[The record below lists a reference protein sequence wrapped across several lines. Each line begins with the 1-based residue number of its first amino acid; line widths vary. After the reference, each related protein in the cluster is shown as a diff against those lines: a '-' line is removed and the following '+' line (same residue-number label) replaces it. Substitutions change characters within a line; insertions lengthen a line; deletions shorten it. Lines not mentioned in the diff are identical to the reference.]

1 MPVWLERLW
10 QDLRYGCRL
19 LAANP
24 GFTLV
29 AVLSLAIGIG
39 ANCAIFSFADA
50 LVLRPLPVPRPGDV
64 FRVGWST
71 PVEAFGASSINAS
84 YPDYVDI
91 RDSSRS
97 FEGLVA
103 YQYVTVGFA
112 TERSATPKLKLG
124 MLASGNL
131 FDVIH
136 IAPSLGRTFRTDED
150 QVPARDAVVVLG
162 YAMWTQEFA
171 SDPNV
176 AGRRI
181 LLDGHDFT
189 VIGVA
194 PDGFTALDSVVR
206 SDFFVP
212 IMMSPWLL
220 SNPKAASLQARDTR
234 NLTLKG
240 RLAPGVSQA
249 SAQAELTTIANN
261 LIRTYPE
268 ANKSRQL
275 VVRTELQARVA
286 QDPPDATLSAMLMTL
301 AVAVLLVAC
310 ANVGGLLISRAP
322 ARAREMALRLAIGA
336 GRRRLIRQLITE
348 SLLIAIAG
356 GVVGLGVGYLGMLLF
371 RQIEIPSDLPIALG
385 FEMDRRALVF
395 SLLVS
400 VASALLFGLVPAL
413 QSARADLTAIM
424 KAGDSV
430 APGRRRRWGRTLLV
444 GGQVAVSVVVLAVAL
459 FMYRAFARELSFG
472 PGYRTDHL
480 LLMNVDT
487 SLVHYTDAQ
496 SVQFFKDFADRARA
510 VSGVVDAS
518 LTTALPM
525 LNDSLDSEA
534 VIPDGF
540 SFPPG
545 KDSATVFMSR
555 VDERYFGV
563 MGIPLLRGRNFTV
576 NDDANGPKV
585 AIVNEQFAK
594 HYWPN
599 QDPIGKRLR
608 MAADPHEE
616 PLEVVGLAKLSKYI
630 FIAEPPTEFVYF
642 PYRQKTPPR
651 MAIVAQAAADPGSLT
666 GPLREAVHRL
676 DANMP
681 IFNVR
686 TMEDL
691 YRMRATSI
699 FNVLISTVASLGL
712 MGLGL
717 AIVGLYGLV
726 AHAVSRRT
734 REIGIR
740 MAIGANPR
748 DVLRLILRQ
757 GVLLVAVG
765 LAIGLVGSV
774 GADRLLNAAF
784 GDTERDFGAL
794 LLVIPI
800 VVSVTSI
807 AAYIPARRAAQI
819 DPTQAL
825 RQE

>member
-1 MPVWLERLW
+1 MPVSLERLW
-10 QDLRYGCRL
+10 QDVRYGWRL

-24 GFTLV
+24 GFTIV

-50 LVLRPLPVPRPGDV
+50 LVLRPLPVPRPGEV
-64 FRVGWST
+64 FTVGWST
-71 PVEAFGASSINAS
+71 PVEAFGASSINSS

-91 RDSSRS
+91 RDRSRS

-131 FDVIH
+131 FNVIH
-136 IAPSLGRTFRTDED
+136 IAPVLGRTFRTDED

-162 YAMWTQEFA
+162 HAMWEQEFA
-171 SDPNV
+171 SDRNV
-176 AGRRI
+176 VGRR
-181 LLDGHDFT
+181 LLLNGHDFT

-194 PDGFTALDSVVR
+194 PEAFTALNSVVR

-212 IMMSPWLL
+212 IMMSPWVL
-220 SNPKAASLQARDTR
+220 SDPKAASLHARDTR
-234 NLTLKG
+234 NVTLKG
-240 RLAPGVSQA
+240 RLAPGVSQT
-249 SAQAELTTIANN
+249 SAQAELTTIGNDLVRA
-261 LIRTYPE
+261 YPE
-268 ANKSRQL
+268 VNKSRHL

-286 QDPPDATLSAMLMTL
+286 QDPPDARLAAMLMTL
-301 AVAVLLVAC
+301 ALAVLLVAC

-322 ARAREMALRLAIGA
+322 ARAREIALRLAIGA
-336 GRRRLIRQLITE
+336 GRWRLVRQLVTE

-356 GVVGLGVGYLGMLLF
+356 GAVGLGVGYAGMLLF
-371 RQIEIPSDLPIALG
+371 RQIEIPTDLPIALG
-385 FEMDRRALVF
+385 FEMDRRALLF

-400 VASALLFGLVPAL
+400 LASALLFGLVPAL

-444 GGQVAVSVVVLAVAL
+444 GGQVAVSVVILAVAL

-496 SVQFFKDFADRARA
+496 SEQFFKGFADGAREIP
-510 VSGVVDAS
+510 GVVDAS
-518 LTTALPM
+518 LTTAVPM
-525 LNDSLDSEA
+525 LNDSLGSEA
-534 VIPDGF
+534 VIPEGYT
-540 SFPPG
+540 FPPG
-545 KDSATVFMSR
+545 KDSATVLVSYI
-555 VDERYFGV
+555 DERYFDV
-563 MGIPLLRGRNFTV
+563 MNIPLLRGRNFSV
-576 NDDANGPKV
+576 NDDANGAKV
-585 AIVNEQFAK
+585 AIINEQLAK

-608 MAADPHEE
+608 TVDEREE
-616 PLEVVGLAKLSKYI
+616 PIEVVGLAKTSKYI

-642 PYRQKTPPR
+642 AYRQKTQPR
-651 MAIVAQAAADPGSLT
+651 MAIVAHAAGDSAGLS
-666 GPLREAVHRL
+666 GPLREVVHRL

-686 TMEDL
+686 TMEAL
-691 YRMRATSI
+691 YRMRAISI
-699 FNVLISTVASLGL
+699 FNVLIGTVASLGL

-726 AHAVSRRT
+726 AYAVSRRT

-740 MAIGANPR
+740 MAIGANRR
-748 DVLRLILRQ
+748 DVLRLVLRHGLLLA
-757 GVLLVAVG
+757 GVGLAVG
-765 LAIGLVGSV
+765 LVASV
-774 GADRLLNAAF
+774 GAGRVLDAVF
-784 GDTERDFGAL
+784 GDNERDFGAL

-800 VVSVTSI
+800 VASVTSL
-807 AAYIPARRAAQI
+807 AAYIPARRAARIQ
-819 DPTQAL
+819 PTHAL
-825 RQE
+825 RHE

>member
-1 MPVWLERLW
+1 MMPVSLERLW
-10 QDLRYGCRL
+10 QDVRYGWRL

-24 GFTLV
+24 GFTIV

-50 LVLRPLPVPRPGDV
+50 LVLRPLPVPRPGEV
-64 FRVGWST
+64 FTVGWST
-71 PVEAFGASSINAS
+71 PVEAFGASSINSS

-91 RDSSRS
+91 RDRSRS

-131 FDVIH
+131 FNVID
-136 IAPSLGRTFRTDED
+136 IAPVLGRTFRTDED

-162 YAMWTQEFA
+162 HAMWEQEFA
-171 SDPNV
+171 SDRNV
-176 AGRRI
+176 VGRR
-181 LLDGHDFT
+181 LLLNGHDFT

-194 PDGFTALDSVVR
+194 PEAFTALNSVVR

-212 IMMSPWLL
+212 IMMSPWVL
-220 SNPKAASLQARDTR
+220 SDPKAASLHARDTR
-234 NLTLKG
+234 NVTLKG
-240 RLAPGVSQA
+240 RLAPGVSQT
-249 SAQAELTTIANN
+249 SAQAELTTIGNDLVRA
-261 LIRTYPE
+261 YPE
-268 ANKSRQL
+268 VNKSRHL

-286 QDPPDATLSAMLMTL
+286 QDPPDARLAAMLMTL
-301 AVAVLLVAC
+301 ALAVLLVAC

-322 ARAREMALRLAIGA
+322 ARAREIALRLAIGA
-336 GRRRLIRQLITE
+336 GRWRLVRQLVTE

-356 GVVGLGVGYLGMLLF
+356 GAVGLGVGYAGMLLF
-371 RQIEIPSDLPIALG
+371 RQIEIPTDLPIALG
-385 FEMDRRALVF
+385 FEMDRRALLF

-400 VASALLFGLVPAL
+400 LASALLFGLVPAL

-444 GGQVAVSVVVLAVAL
+444 GGQVAVSVVILAVAL

-496 SVQFFKDFADRARA
+496 SEQFFKGFADGAREIP
-510 VSGVVDAS
+510 GVVDAS
-518 LTTALPM
+518 LTTAVPM
-525 LNDSLDSEA
+525 LNDSLGSEA
-534 VIPDGF
+534 VIPEGYT
-540 SFPPG
+540 FPPG
-545 KDSATVFMSR
+545 KDSATVLVSYI
-555 VDERYFGV
+555 DERYFDV
-563 MGIPLLRGRNFTV
+563 MNIPLLRGRNFSV
-576 NDDANGPKV
+576 NDDANGAKV
-585 AIVNEQFAK
+585 AIINEQLAK

-608 MAADPHEE
+608 TVDEREE
-616 PLEVVGLAKLSKYI
+616 PIEVVGLAKTSKYI

-642 PYRQKTPPR
+642 AYRQKTQPR
-651 MAIVAQAAADPGSLT
+651 MAIVAHAAGDSAGLS
-666 GPLREAVHRL
+666 GPLREVVHRL

-686 TMEDL
+686 TMEAL
-691 YRMRATSI
+691 YRMRAISI
-699 FNVLISTVASLGL
+699 FNVLIGTVASLGL

-726 AHAVSRRT
+726 AYAVSRRT

-740 MAIGANPR
+740 MAIGANRR
-748 DVLRLILRQ
+748 DVLRLVLRHGLLLA
-757 GVLLVAVG
+757 GVGLAVG
-765 LAIGLVGSV
+765 LVASV
-774 GADRLLNAAF
+774 GAGRVLDAVF
-784 GDTERDFGAL
+784 GDNERDFGAL

-800 VVSVTSI
+800 VASVTSL
-807 AAYIPARRAAQI
+807 AAYIPARRAARIQ
-819 DPTQAL
+819 PTHAL
-825 RQE
+825 RHE

>member
-1 MPVWLERLW
+1 MPVSLERLW
-10 QDLRYGCRL
+10 QDVRYGWRL

-24 GFTLV
+24 GFTIV

-50 LVLRPLPVPRPGDV
+50 LVLRPLPVPRPGEV
-64 FRVGWST
+64 FTVGWST
-71 PVEAFGASSINAS
+71 PVEAFGASSINSS

-91 RDSSRS
+91 RDRSRS

-131 FDVIH
+131 FNVID
-136 IAPSLGRTFRTDED
+136 IAPVLGRTFRTDED

-162 YAMWTQEFA
+162 HAMWEQEFA
-171 SDPNV
+171 SDRNV
-176 AGRRI
+176 VGRR
-181 LLDGHDFT
+181 LLLNGHDFT

-194 PDGFTALDSVVR
+194 PEAFTALNSVVR

-212 IMMSPWLL
+212 IMMSPWVL
-220 SNPKAASLQARDTR
+220 SDPKAASLHARDTR
-234 NLTLKG
+234 NVTLKG
-240 RLAPGVSQA
+240 RLAPGVSQT
-249 SAQAELTTIANN
+249 SAQAELTTIGNDLVRA
-261 LIRTYPE
+261 YPE
-268 ANKSRQL
+268 VNKSRHL

-286 QDPPDATLSAMLMTL
+286 QDPPDARLAAMLMTL
-301 AVAVLLVAC
+301 ALAVLLVAC

-322 ARAREMALRLAIGA
+322 ARAREIALRLAIGA
-336 GRRRLIRQLITE
+336 GRWRLVRQLVTE

-356 GVVGLGVGYLGMLLF
+356 GAVGLGVGYAGMLLF
-371 RQIEIPSDLPIALG
+371 RQIEIPTDLPIALG
-385 FEMDRRALVF
+385 FEMDRRALLF

-400 VASALLFGLVPAL
+400 LASALLFGLVPAL

-444 GGQVAVSVVVLAVAL
+444 GGQVAVSVVILAVAL

-496 SVQFFKDFADRARA
+496 SEQFFKGFADGAREIP
-510 VSGVVDAS
+510 GVVDAS
-518 LTTALPM
+518 LTTAVPM
-525 LNDSLDSEA
+525 LNDSLGSEA
-534 VIPDGF
+534 VIPEGYT
-540 SFPPG
+540 FPPG
-545 KDSATVFMSR
+545 KDSATVLVSYI
-555 VDERYFGV
+555 DERYFDV
-563 MGIPLLRGRNFTV
+563 MNIPLLRGRNFSV
-576 NDDANGPKV
+576 NDDANGAKV
-585 AIVNEQFAK
+585 AIINEQLAK

-608 MAADPHEE
+608 TVDEREE
-616 PLEVVGLAKLSKYI
+616 PIEVVGLAKTSKYI

-642 PYRQKTPPR
+642 AYRQKTQPR
-651 MAIVAQAAADPGSLT
+651 MAIVAHAAGDSAGLS
-666 GPLREAVHRL
+666 GPLREVVHRL

-686 TMEDL
+686 TMEAL
-691 YRMRATSI
+691 YRMRAISI
-699 FNVLISTVASLGL
+699 FNVLIGTVASLGL

-726 AHAVSRRT
+726 AYAVSRRT

-740 MAIGANPR
+740 MAIGANRR
-748 DVLRLILRQ
+748 DVLRLVLRHGLLLA
-757 GVLLVAVG
+757 GVGLAVG
-765 LAIGLVGSV
+765 LVASIGAGRV
-774 GADRLLNAAF
+774 LNAVF
-784 GDTERDFGAL
+784 GDNERDFGAL

-800 VVSVTSI
+800 VASVTSL
-807 AAYIPARRAAQI
+807 AAYIPARRAARIQ
-819 DPTQAL
+819 PTHAL
-825 RQE
+825 RHE

>member
-1 MPVWLERLW
+1 MPVSLERLW
-10 QDLRYGCRL
+10 QDLRYGWRL

-24 GFTLV
+24 GFTIV

-50 LVLRPLPVPRPGDV
+50 LVLRPLPVPRPGEV
-64 FRVGWST
+64 YTVGWST
-71 PVEAFGASSINAS
+71 PVEAFGATSINSS

-91 RDSSRS
+91 RGSSRS

-112 TERSATPKLKLG
+112 KEPSATPKLKLG

-131 FDVIH
+131 FNVIH
-136 IAPSLGRTFRTDED
+136 IAPLLGRTFRTDED
-150 QVPARDAVVVLG
+150 EVPARDAVIVLG
-162 YAMWTQEFA
+162 HAMWTQEFA
-171 SDPNV
+171 SDQNIV
-176 AGRRI
+176 GRRL

-194 PDGFTALDSVVR
+194 PEGFTALNSVVR

-220 SNPKAASLQARDTR
+220 SDPKEASLQARDTR

-240 RLAPGVSQA
+240 RLAAGVSQA
-249 SAQAELTTIANN
+249 SAQAELTTIGNDLVRA
-261 LIRTYPE
+261 YPDV
-268 ANKSRQL
+268 NKNRHL
-275 VVRTELQARVA
+275 VVQTELQARVA
-286 QDPPDATLSAMLMTL
+286 QDPPDAKLAAMLMTL
-301 AVAVLLVAC
+301 ALAVLFVAC

-336 GRRRLIRQLITE
+336 GRWRLVRQLITE
-348 SLLIAIAG
+348 SLLLAMAG
-356 GVVGLGVGYLGMLLF
+356 GVTGLGVGYAGMMLF
-371 RQIEIPSDLPIALG
+371 RQIEIPTDLPIALG
-385 FEMDRRALVF
+385 FEMDRRALIF

-400 VASALLFGLVPAL
+400 LASALIFGLVPAL

-430 APGRRRRWGRTLLV
+430 APGRRRRRARTLLV
-444 GGQVAVSVVVLAVAL
+444 GGQVAVSVVILAVTL

-496 SVQFFKDFADRARA
+496 SEQFFKGFADRARE
-510 VSGVVDAS
+510 VPGVVDAS
-518 LTTALPM
+518 LTTAVPM
-525 LNDSLDSEA
+525 LNDSLGSEA
-534 VIPDGF
+534 IIPEGYT
-540 SFPPG
+540 FPPG
-545 KDSATVFMSR
+545 KDSATVFVSR
-555 VDERYFGV
+555 IDERYFDV
-563 MGIPLLRGRNFTV
+563 MNIPLLRGRNFTV
-576 NDDANGPKV
+576 NDDGNGRKV
-585 AIVNEQFAK
+585 AIVNEQLAK

-608 MAADPHEE
+608 TVDQRDAPIEI
-616 PLEVVGLAKLSKYI
+616 VGLAKTSKYI

-642 PYRQKTPPR
+642 PYRQKTQPR
-651 MAIVAQAAADPGSLT
+651 MAIVAHAAGDSGSLA
-666 GPLREAVHRL
+666 GPLREVVHRL

-686 TMEDL
+686 TMEAL
-691 YRMRATSI
+691 YRMRAISI
-699 FNVLISTVASLGL
+699 FNVLIGTVASLGL

-726 AHAVSRRT
+726 AYAVSRRT

-740 MAIGANPR
+740 MAIGANQR
-748 DVLRLILRQ
+748 DVLHLVLRH
-757 GVLLVAVG
+757 GVLLAGVGLAVG
-765 LAIGLVGSV
+765 LVASV
-774 GADRLLNAAF
+774 GAGRVLNAVF
-784 GDTERDFGAL
+784 GGNERDFGAL

-800 VVSVTSI
+800 VASVTSL
-807 AAYIPARRAAQI
+807 AAYIPARRAARI
-819 DPTQAL
+819 DPTHAL